1 MSVPYQLSLR
11 IPERAEFATR
21 QAWLAD
27 PDFMSYNA
35 GWSIDF
41 PGYDVGTGCVDWPES
56 QWDAFEERLRRPQD
70 EQGYHFVIDLL
81 TGATLGH
88 VHYTVDGG
96 TASIGFNV
104 VTSPRGQGLGSEF
117 LELLLERIREVTEA
131 TEVVNDFE
139 DERVAAVKVHKAA
152 GFRPDPD
159 VSNEYGH
166 PTRTWRLPLVARR
179 EGCVTALHVGAACL
193 SDIGSTIGS

>member
-1 MSVPYQLSLR
+1 MSVLYQLSLR

-35 GWSIDF
+35 GWRIDI

-56 QWDAFEERLRRPQD
+56 QWGAFEERLCRPRD
-70 EQGYHFVIDLL
+70 EQGYCFVIDLL

-88 VHYTVDGG
+88 VHYTVDGCV
-96 TASIGFNV
+96 ASIGFNV
-104 VTSPRGQGLGSEF
+104 IPSHRGQGLGSEF
-117 LELLLERIREVTEA
+117 LELLLERIREETEV
-131 TEVVNDFE
+131 TEVVNEFE

-159 VSNEYGH
+159 VSNEYGR
-166 PTRTWRLPLVARR
+166 PTRTWRLPLAAT
-179 EGCVTALHVGAACL
+179 VTA
-193 SDIGSTIGS
+193 